1 MVSFKLVYLSY
12 FVRSSSILK
21 KKQVGY
27 CKYDISQCQAFKG
40 LASKS
45 NF

>member
-12 FVRSSSILK
+12 FCEIEYHI

-40 LASKS
+40 LPSKGDY
-45 NF
+45 